1 MHRFLV
7 GLVLH
12 LAFLRGAVGLS
23 QLARHLV
30 RRVFHE
36 DGRVAVRL
44 GHLGLALGEAVEHVV
59 RQDDRL
65 QLDPGRVA
73 VLAREHVH
81 LALVDSKLANVGLQE
96 EDVGALHQRIEDLC
110 RSQRPFSAAH
120 DLAALCDAR
129 NGKAARDVERERPVV
144 LSMLRD
150 LLGRPEELHALH
162 VHPCSCPHMN
172 QVVTDS
178 LDALQVASHFVV
190 HQSKPVSNPENE
202 CAARLCTLIHVHCLE
217 NTLSNVHS
225 P

>member
-1 MHRFLV
+1 MLRVEESSADLAA
-7 GLVLH
+7 LH
-12 LAFLRGAVGLS
+12 LYQQCSEYGRAWKRCWNGA
-23 QLARHLV
+23 ARH
-30 RRVFHE
+30 
-36 DGRVAVRL
+36 
-44 GHLGLALGEAVEHVV
+44 
-59 RQDDRL
+59 
-65 QLDPGRVA
+65 
-73 VLAREHVH
+73 
-81 LALVDSKLANVGLQE
+81 LQE

-202 CAARLCTLIHVHCLE
+202 CAA
-217 NTLSNVHS
+217 
-225 P
+225 